1 MSALHLPDSSH
12 ARLQGPD
19 LRSEGAP
26 VSTHTKPYNYGT
38 AILAAFEY
46 LLEKYPEVFV
56 IGQGLWS
63 PWYVGNSMTDLD
75 KKFGKARVIDTPV
88 SELACTGAAVG
99 AALAG
104 MKPIVVHP
112 RIDFMLYAMDAVV
125 NQAAKW
131 RHMIGGQAHP
141 GLVVRAIINRGG
153 EQGAQHSQALQSW
166 FAHIPGLR
174 VVMPATVADARDL
187 MVASVL
193 SPDPV
198 VYIDDRWLYD
208 QTDDLPPVQEIDLSA
223 VRPQVLAEGTDLTI
237 VAASHAT
244 RLALQAREQLLTEGI
259 RAEVVDLR
267 VLNPWQGD
275 EIARSVARTGRLLA
289 VDGGWRTC
297 GVAGEVLASAVERLA
312 PSQWRATPAR
322 LTLPDAPA
330 PTSRVLEKAYYIG
343 TQDVVK
349 RARALCA

>member
-1 MSALHLPDSSH
+1 MT
-12 ARLQGPD
+12 GP
-19 LRSEGAP
+19 RVP
-26 VSTHTKPYNYGT
+26 HNYGT
-38 AILAAFEY
+38 AIRAAFEY
-46 LLEKYPEVFV
+46 LLEKYPEAFI

-75 KKFGKARVIDTPV
+75 KKFGKERVIDTPV
-88 SELACTGAAVG
+88 SELACTGVAVG

-131 RHMIGGQAHP
+131 SHMTGGQGHP
-141 GLVVRAIINRGG
+141 GLTIRAIINRGG

-166 FAHIPGLR
+166 FAHVPGLR

-187 MVASVL
+187 LIASAL

-208 QTDDLPPVQEIDLSA
+208 LTDDLPPVEEIDLAA
-223 VRPQVLAEGTDLTI
+223 VRPRVLAEGTDITI
-237 VAASHAT
+237 VAASYST
-244 RLALQAREQLLTEGI
+244 RLALEARDRLMDEGI
-259 RAEVVDLR
+259 SAEVVDLR
-267 VLNPWQGD
+267 VLNPWYA
-275 EIARSVARTGRLLA
+275 EVATRSVAKTGRLLA

-297 GVAGEVLASAVERLA
+297 GVASEVLASVTEAL
-312 PSQWRATPAR
+312 PPGTLRAAPAR
-322 LTLPDAPA
+322 ITLPDAPA
-330 PTSRVLEKAYYIG
+330 PTSRVLEKLYYPSAENLI
-343 TQDVVK
+343 TRV
-349 RARALCA
+349 REICR